1 VEYANTLPWHTSI
14 VQNRVLS
21 TGPALISIVETQVGG
36 RSERRILKALHEGR
50 REAYEE
56 VIEAH
61 YASIYRLLLFLT
73 RDASLAEDM
82 TQEVF
87 ASAWAAIQGFRGDA
101 SVKTWLRR
109 IAYNLFVD
117 AQRRRKRDE
126 SLAGKLGEGDPG
138 MAADPL
144 SRIMTDEHL
153 VRMYRAMD
161 DLDGQERAV
170 VLLHYLDGLSYRE
183 MAQVLRQPAGTL
195 KWVTHQAL
203 EKLRT
208 QVVGKAEP

>member
-1 VEYANTLPWHTSI
+1 VLVLTVER
-14 VQNRVLS
+14 RV
-21 TGPALISIVETQVGG
+21 VG
-36 RSERRILKALHEGR
+36 RSERRIRKALREGR
-50 REAYEE
+50 RAAYED
-56 VIEAH
+56 VIETH

-73 RDASLAEDM
+73 QDVSRAEDM

-87 ASAWAAIQGFRGDA
+87 ASAWGAIHDFRGDA
-101 SVKTWLRR
+101 TIKTWLRR

-126 SLAGKLGEGDPG
+126 SLAGKLREGDPG
-138 MAADPL
+138 MAADPM
-144 SRIMTDEHL
+144 SRIMTDEHV

-161 DLDGQERAV
+161 DLDAGERAV
-170 VLLHYLDGLSYRE
+170 LLLHYMDGLSYGE

-195 KWVTHQAL
+195 KWTTHRAL

-208 QVVGKAEP
+208 QVAGKVEP

>member
-1 VEYANTLPWHTSI
+1 MVESRALFAGP
-14 VQNRVLS
+14 VLVS
-21 TGPALISIVETQVGG
+21 SVETRVRG
-36 RSERRILKALHEGR
+36 RSERWILKALREGR
-50 REAYEE
+50 REAYED

-73 RDASLAEDM
+73 RNASAAEGM

-101 SVKTWLRR
+101 TVKTWLRR
-109 IAYNLFVD
+109 IAYNLFLD
-117 AQRRRKRDE
+117 AQRRRKRED
-126 SLAGKLGEGDPG
+126 SLVGKLSAGDPG
-138 MAADPL
+138 TAADPL

-153 VRMYRAMD
+153 VRMYRAMN
-161 DLDGQERAV
+161 DLDGDERAA

-183 MAQVLRQPAGTL
+183 MAGVLHRNAGTL
-195 KWVTHQAL
+195 KWMTHRAL

-208 QVVGKAEP
+208 RVIGKAEP

>member
-1 VEYANTLPWHTSI
+1 M
-14 VQNRVLS
+14 
-21 TGPALISIVETQVGG
+21 
-36 RSERRILKALHEGR
+36 LKALREGR
-50 REAYEE
+50 REAYED

-87 ASAWAAIQGFRGDA
+87 ASAWGAIQGFRGDA

-138 MAADPL
+138 AAADPL
-144 SRIMTDEHL
+144 SQIMTDEHL
-153 VRMYRAMD
+153 GRMYRAMD
-161 DLDGQERAV
+161 DLDGEERAV
-170 VLLHYLDGLSYRE
+170 LLLHYLDGLSYEE
-183 MAQVLRQPAGTL
+183 MARVLHRPSGSL
-195 KWVTHQAL
+195 KWIVHQAL
-203 EKLRT
+203 ERLRT
-208 QVVGKAEP
+208 LVIGKAES

>member
-1 VEYANTLPWHTSI
+1 MVE
-14 VQNRVLS
+14 NRALFAGPVLVS
-21 TGPALISIVETQVGG
+21 SVETRVRG
-36 RSERRILKALHEGR
+36 RSERWILKALREGR
-50 REAYEE
+50 REAYED

-73 RDASLAEDM
+73 RNTSVAEDM

-87 ASAWAAIQGFRGDA
+87 ASAWSAIQGFRGEA

-109 IAYNLFVD
+109 IAYNLFLD

-126 SLAGKLGEGDPG
+126 SLAGKLGAGDPET
-138 MAADPL
+138 AADPL

-161 DLDGQERAV
+161 DLDGDERAV
-170 VLLHYLDGLSYRE
+170 LLLHYLDGLSYRE
-183 MAQVLRQPAGTL
+183 IAGVLHRNAGTL
-195 KWVTHQAL
+195 RWITHRAL
-203 EKLRT
+203 EKLRMR
-208 QVVGKAEP
+208 VIGKAEP